1 MTAHS
6 MYQYFQILAVACP
19 NYLLLLAV
27 MLYSVGLSNH
37 SLSPVY
43 PCCCHPAACTTLLLL
58 ILLMFSNTRRW
69 KIWSDHCGYWYCQH
83 THSRWK
89 KAITTTIIISWS
101 IQFHGK
107 INLYRILTLFF
118 VWHYWRPLFVFI
130 VVVIDH
136 GTIAQLKML
145 WTTKFYS
152 SNSIPEELLDV

>member
-1 MTAHS
+1 MHIKRWGGRLRQLTQCINTS
-6 MYQYFQILAVACP
+6 KYW
-19 NYLLLLAV
+19 LLHAQTTYYSL
-27 MLYSVGLSNH
+27 LYSVGLSNN

-89 KAITTTIIISWS
+89 KAIKTTIIISWS

-107 INLYRILTLFF
+107 INPYRILTLL
-118 VWHYWRPLFVFI
+118 LFDI
-130 VVVIDH
+130 I
-136 GTIAQLKML
+136 GALCL
-145 WTTKFYS
+145 C
-152 SNSIPEELLDV
+152 LLLLLLIMAP